1 MTQAE
6 YKYRDTVNLIACAL
20 LLFSGAFFAFGWLI
34 SFLGLWTRTLAAPWG
49 ELIYQS
55 IYALLYAAVFLFPV
69 WFFLRVRCRACP
81 PCEMALKPK
90 MQGDVWAYL
99 FAGLAL
105 IHLAAWLNAVLMETV
120 GVSSNTVETM
130 VHEAQS
136 NGGLVLQFLVMAVV
150 PPFVEELLFRG
161 VVLGNLL
168 PFGKWQAI
176 LGSAVLFGLM
186 HQSVEQLLYATVGGL
201 VLGYIYVATRSIW
214 PCILL
219 HLVNN
224 GTSVLQAA
232 FYARLSAETATAIS
246 TVLQSGIYCMGL
258 IGGAYLLLRKH
269 PARSTDVTPVESDG
283 ETLTAGRRLRL
294 FLSPAML
301 TFIAVTLVQTVI
313 RLWIA
318 LLA

>member
-20 LLFSGAFFAFGWLI
+20 LLFSGAFFVFGWLI
-34 SFLGLWTRTLAAPWG
+34 SFFDLWTSTLAAPWG
-49 ELIYQS
+49 EVLYQS
-55 IYALLYAAVFLFPV
+55 VYALLYAAVFLLPV

-81 PCEMALKPK
+81 PCDMALKPQ

-99 FAGLAL
+99 FAGLAV
-105 IHLAAWLNAVLMETV
+105 IHLAAWLNAVLMEPV
-120 GVSSNTVETM
+120 GVSSDTVETM
-130 VHEAQS
+130 VREAQS
-136 NGGLVLQFLVMAVV
+136 NEGLVLQFLVMAVV

-168 PFGKWQAI
+168 PFGKLQAV
-176 LGSAVLFGLM
+176 LASAVLFGLM

-219 HLVNN
+219 HLINN

-232 FYARLSAETATAIS
+232 FYARLSTDTATALS
-246 TVLQSGIYCMGL
+246 TAVQSGIYCMGL
-258 IGGAYLLLRKH
+258 IGGAYLLLCKR
-269 PARSTDVTPVESDG
+269 PARAMDVTPEAS
-283 ETLTAGRRLRL
+283 EEPLTAARRLRL

-301 TFIAVTLVQTVI
+301 TFIAVTLVQTAI
-313 RLWIA
+313 RLLID